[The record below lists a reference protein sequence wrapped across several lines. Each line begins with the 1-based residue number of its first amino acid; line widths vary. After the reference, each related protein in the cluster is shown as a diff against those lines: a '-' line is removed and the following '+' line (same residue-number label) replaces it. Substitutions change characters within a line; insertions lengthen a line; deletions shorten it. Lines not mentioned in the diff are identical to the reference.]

1 MDKFESFYI
10 LKRNVTYERYKFF
23 TFTQRAGETIDQYV
37 TELRHQSKTCKFG
50 ELIDSLI
57 NDRIV
62 CGILDNGLR
71 ERLLRGQDL
80 DMEKALMLCKAS
92 EIVALQA
99 KELFIENCKV
109 DTVRKCKHIRK
120 NNKTTTKTTESKTS
134 SERKKLCDCLWT
146 AALTKTG
153 SGVWKNWQQ
162 LCFINCAFHIEPQTW
177 NPNNP
182 CHDAWPLSIL
192 YTVWVPQEYIK
203 ALSAAQVQTE
213 QNNNRQRIPRE
224 TYLFNVAAET
234 TSNLQLGS
242 CNCRAATSMFNPA
255 QMESMKGADQFQTR
269 DHSLQSPVQMPLH
282 DHVSGDGI
290 CSIFFDLARPHVSS
304 WMK

>member
-182 CHDAWPLSIL
+182 CHGPLKSL
-192 YTVWVPQEYIK
+192 TWRYMLTTVLCGNGTRSQDFMTGRY
-203 ALSAAQVQTE
+203 SA
-213 QNNNRQRIPRE
+213 RQGGGLRASLTFGGPRF
-224 TYLFNVAAET
+224 Y
-234 TSNLQLGS
+234 GI
-242 CNCRAATSMFNPA
+242 
-255 QMESMKGADQFQTR
+255 
-269 DHSLQSPVQMPLH
+269 
-282 DHVSGDGI
+282 GDGGDWRYQDDT
-290 CSIFFDLARPHVSS
+290 DLPKAVKIHILKQEEVKNVCKYPPPADLHRL
-304 WMK
+304 